1 MVVNLELLREV
12 RERKKV
18 PISLI
23 ARAMKKSRIAVENKF
38 FGKSPITVD
47 EMLVLKKVLYLTDEE
62 YRAIFML

>member
-1 MVVNLELLREV
+1 M
-12 RERKKV
+12 

-23 ARAMKKSRIAVENKF
+23 ARAMKKSSIDVENKF